1 MKKLPKLPK
10 NMKSLPKVDLKKIQ
24 IPKVDLKKM
33 HMPNMSNIPKIP
45 KIPKRLTNG
54 KTQKIQNV
62 LISAFMVPVLFI
74 VILGVVSYRRASD
87 TIVEKYK
94 ESSMSAISAEGL
106 YFGLLCDTVEGKANE
121 IIIDDNTSGYYEKYY
136 RTNKANDSFRELRNN
151 LIYTLGS
158 ANYIQFYD
166 IISANGTQFT
176 TRMESTS
183 VVPADTYD
191 KFLASPEAAY
201 LEEARKAWIG
211 NNTYFDQ
218 TYGQSE
224 TESGIV
230 LYQKFLMA
238 KALVSLEIKRQSILD
253 ALAEMDFGEGSYKA
267 IVTQDGREIGVQD
280 VLADD
285 GVSIVQ
291 QNMTE
296 NMFVG
301 NSFYEE
307 SRSAQE
313 PGSLEIKHQGK
324 RYLYVYTPVGATGIM
339 LCGLIPYANIMED
352 ANAIRNITVI
362 LVILAAA
369 IALVI
374 GNRIAIS
381 ISKTLHAMVVS
392 LEKVAEGDLTTDF
405 VTNRRDEFLRLNDG
419 LNHMLNGVR
428 DIMTDVKGFG
438 KEVND
443 LSGTVAETAD
453 SIHVSMTAVSDSVDE
468 VARGVVSQSEDAEK
482 CNMKMTEFSNQII
495 AVCEQAE
502 NMGSMTDK
510 AIDAVHHGKVI
521 IESLNQQSETIVRL
535 ANELGQDIENVKKRS
550 DDIENIID
558 TINEIASQTNLLSL
572 NASIEAARA
581 GENGRG
587 FSVVADEI
595 RKLASQS
602 MEAADQIK
610 DIVENIRK
618 TTQQTTDSAKTT
630 EEYIFKQADSLEET
644 ITIFGSINSCVDE
657 LVTGLNLML
666 KDMRAI
672 SGERNQ
678 MEDSI
683 RSISAVSQE
692 VAASTG
698 DVADTLGEQVKL
710 LSNLTEQAERLAR
723 RVSSLEQAM
732 AKFKISIE
740 E

>member
-10 NMKSLPKVDLKKIQ
+10 NLKEK
-24 IPKVDLKKM
+24 
-33 HMPNMSNIPKIP
+33 KIP
-45 KIPKRLTNG
+45 KMPKSLKLPNFLKLSVLSKISLG
-54 KTQKIQNV
+54 SKTQKIQNV
-62 LISAFMVPVLFI
+62 LIGSFMVPVFFI
-74 VILGVVSYRRASD
+74 VILGVVSYQKASD
-87 TIVEKYK
+87 IIVEKYK
-94 ESSMSAISAEGL
+94 ESSLSAISAEGL
-106 YFGLLCDTVEGKANE
+106 YFELLCETVAGKANE
-121 IIIDDNTSGYYEKYY
+121 IIMDDNTSGYYEKYY
-136 RTNKANDSFRELRNN
+136 KGKKANDSFREMRQN

-158 ANYIQFYD
+158 ANYIQEYD
-166 IISANGTQFT
+166 ILSATGMQFT
-176 TRMESTS
+176 SRSGSLPEG
-183 VVPADTYD
+183 AYD
-191 KFLASPEAAY
+191 AFMGSPEASY
-201 LEEARKAWIG
+201 LEGRSAWIG
-211 NNTYFDQ
+211 NNVYLDSVF
-218 TYGQSE
+218 GQSAE
-224 TESGIV
+224 DGRIV
-230 LYQKFLMA
+230 FYQKFLKA
-238 KALVSLEIKRQSILD
+238 KAVVTMELKKKVILE
-253 ALAEMDFGEGSYKA
+253 ALAEMDFGEGSFKA
-267 IVTQDGREIGVQD
+267 IVTRDGKEICVRD
-280 VLADD
+280 VFAED
-285 GVSIVQ
+285 GVSMVQ
-291 QNMTE
+291 QSMEQNV
-296 NMFVG
+296 FAG
-301 NSFYEE
+301 NPFYQELTNAE
-307 SRSAQE
+307 QAGSA
-313 PGSLEIKHQGK
+313 EIKHQGK
-324 RYLYVYTPVGATGIM
+324 SYLYVYAPVGTTGINI
-339 LCGLIPYANIMED
+339 CGLIPYANIMED
-352 ANAIRNITVI
+352 AKTIRNITVI

-369 IALVI
+369 IALIV

-381 ISKTLHAMVVS
+381 ISKTLHGMVVS

-443 LSGTVAETAD
+443 LSGTVAETAE
-453 SIHVSMTAVSDSVDE
+453 SIHVSMTAISDSVDE
-468 VARGVVSQSEDAEK
+468 VAKGVVSQSEDAEN
-482 CNMKMTEFSNQII
+482 CNVKMTEFSNQII
-495 AVCEQAE
+495 SVCEQAE

-521 IESLNQQSETIVRL
+521 IESLNQQSETIVKL

-581 GENGRG
+581 GEHGRG

-618 TTQQTTDSAKTT
+618 TTKQTTDSAKKT

-666 KDMRAI
+666 KDMRGI

-683 RSISAVSQE
+683 RSISAVSHE

-698 DVADTLGEQVKL
+698 GVADTLGEQVRL
-710 LSNLTEQAERLAR
+710 LSKLTEQAERLAR
-723 RVSSLEQAM
+723 RVASLEEAM
-732 AKFKISIE
+732 SKFKINTE